1 LEGQVQIIVVDKRLA
16 RARTI
21 TFTRRHALMAF
32 SAVVLA
38 VLMMS
43 GMFSFLTMRA
53 ASVIPI
59 PGLSDV
65 ISFAT
70 RDEME
75 RQDQRV
81 RDNVEALARKLGE
94 VQAQLLR
101 LDAVGER
108 VSKVMG
114 IRPEEFHFREL
125 PGRGG
130 ALPGSDS
137 MTLQDLDVELQSFR
151 RSVEQRA
158 DYLTIVEA
166 ELQAQQVRQALLPN
180 SKPVA
185 DGFVGSGFGWRTDPF
200 TGQMTRH
207 EGIDFAAPT
216 GTPIHAAAGGVVLLA
231 QFHPEYGNVIEIDH
245 GNQLMTRYAHALRLL
260 VRPGDLVKRGQKI
273 AEVGSTGR
281 STGPHLHFE
290 VHSRGAAQNPSRFL
304 SAPGNPLY
312 QQTASAT
319 KVDLK
324 GLAAAAN
331 ARN

>member
-1 LEGQVQIIVVDKRLA
+1 MQIIVVDKRLA

-21 TFTRRHALMAF
+21 TLTRRHALIAF
-32 SAVVLA
+32 SGMVLT

-53 ASVIPI
+53 ATALQIP
-59 PGLSDV
+59 LLTDV
-65 ISFAT
+65 ISFVT
-70 RDEME
+70 RDEIE
-75 RQDQRV
+75 RQDQKV
-81 RDNVEALARKLGE
+81 RDNVTALARKLGE

-101 LDAVGER
+101 LDALGER
-108 VSKVMG
+108 VAKAMG
-114 IRPEEFHFREL
+114 IRPEEFRFQEL

-130 ALPGSDS
+130 PLPGSDS
-137 MTLQDLDVELQSFR
+137 MTLQDLDAELQRFS

-158 DYLTIVEA
+158 DYMTIIEA
-166 ELQAQQVRQALLPN
+166 EVMSQQVRQALLPN

-207 EGIDFAAPT
+207 EGIDFAAPL

-231 QFHPEYGNVIEIDH
+231 EFHPEYGNVVEIDH
-245 GNQLMTRYAHALRLL
+245 GNQLTTRYAHAARFS

-290 VHSRGAAQNPSRFL
+290 VHSKGVAQNPSRFL
-304 SAPGNPLY
+304 LAPGNLLA
-312 QQTASAT
+312 QQTASAA
-319 KVDLK
+319 KVDLQ
-324 GLAAAAN
+324 GLAAAAA
-331 ARN
+331 ARK